1 MEWLNYHHLL
11 YFWMV
16 AKEGS
21 VARAS
26 GKLRLAHPTVSGQ
39 VHALE
44 RALGEKLFVRVG
56 RRLEL
61 TEMGRAVFRYSEEI
75 FALGRELMDTV
86 KGRPTGRP
94 VRLAVGVCNALPKL
108 VAKRL
113 IEPALALPDRPR
125 LVCHEEATSV
135 LLSRLQHHELDMV
148 LSDSPAPPGAAPR
161 VFNHL
166 LGECGTAFFA
176 TRDQAPRFRS
186 GFPGSLTGK
195 PMLVPCAGAAVRP
208 LIDHW
213 LEQKGLRP
221 AIIAEFDDTALLKVF
236 GQDGLGVFPAPA
248 VVADSVCKQY
258 DVEVVGIVPAI
269 KERFYALSA
278 ERRVKHP
285 AVLAICNAAR
295 RDLFA

>member
-26 GKLRLAHPTVSGQ
+26 AKLRLAHPTVSGQ

-44 RALGEKLFVRVG
+44 RALREKLFVRVG

-61 TEMGRAVFRYSEEI
+61 TEMGRAVFRYAEEI

-94 VRLAVGVCNALPKL
+94 VWLSVGVCNALPKL

-113 IEPALALPDRPR
+113 IEPAIAMPDRPR
-125 LVCHEEATSV
+125 VICHEEKTSD
-135 LLSRLQHHELDMV
+135 LLARLQSHELDVV
-148 LSDSPAPPGAAPR
+148 LSDSPAQPGAAPR

-166 LGECGTAFFA
+166 LGECGTSFFA
-176 TRDQAPRFRS
+176 SRDTAARFRS
-186 GFPGSLTGK
+186 GFPASLSGK
-195 PMLVPCAGAAVRP
+195 PMLVPCAGAAIRTQ
-208 LIDHW
+208 LDQW
-213 LEQKGLRP
+213 LEQKEIRP
-221 AIIAEFDDTALLKVF
+221 DIVAEFDDSALLKVF

-248 VVADSVCKQY
+248 VIADSVCRQY
-258 DVEVVGIVPAI
+258 DVEVVGTVPAI
-269 KERFYALSA
+269 KERFYAVSA